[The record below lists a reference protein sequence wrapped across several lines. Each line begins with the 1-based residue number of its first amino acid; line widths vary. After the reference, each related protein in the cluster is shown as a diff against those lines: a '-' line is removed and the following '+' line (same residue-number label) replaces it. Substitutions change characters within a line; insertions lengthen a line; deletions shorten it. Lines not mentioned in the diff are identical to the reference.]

1 MVRYVMG
8 RLAQGVVVV
17 FVVVTLTFI
26 LIHAAPG
33 DPLTSLANE
42 PNVRPEVVEQMR
54 RNLGL
59 DRPLHVQYVR
69 YLGRMLRGD
78 LGVSLTQHRSVAA
91 AIRDAIPN
99 TILLALAAL
108 LIDFGIGVS
117 AGAFQGAHPRSRR
130 DRTLTAVTITLYS
143 IPVFWLG
150 MVLLFLF
157 GEQLYWFPVAGV
169 TDPVT
174 YPFRSG
180 LGKVADRLHHLV
192 LPALTLGLAGAGYT
206 ARQQRAAMI
215 EAIGQDFVRTA
226 RAKGLRERLVVGRH
240 ALRNA
245 LLPTI
250 ALAGLAFPA
259 LLSGTVLVETVFSW
273 PGLGRLAADAIGR
286 RDYPIVTGAALVAA
300 VLVVLGNLAADVATR
315 IADPRTKPA
324 S

>member
-1 MVRYVMG
+1 MTRYVMG
-8 RLAQGVVVV
+8 RLAQGAVVV
-17 FVVVTLTFI
+17 FVVVTLTFV

-69 YLGRMLRGD
+69 YLGSMLRGD

-117 AGAFQGAHPRSRR
+117 AGALQGARPRSRR

-157 GEQLYWFPVAGV
+157 GEQLSWFPVAGV

-206 ARQQRAAMI
+206 ARQQRATMI